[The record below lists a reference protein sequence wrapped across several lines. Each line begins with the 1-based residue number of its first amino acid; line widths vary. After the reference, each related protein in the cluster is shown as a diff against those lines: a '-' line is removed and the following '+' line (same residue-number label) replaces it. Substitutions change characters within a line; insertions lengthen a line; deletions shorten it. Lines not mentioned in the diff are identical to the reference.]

1 MFAVIYQSFL
11 KPGSE
16 SQYQQSWKQVAE
28 YFIENCSAIG
38 SALHK
43 TDEGMWLAYSR
54 WPDKATRDA
63 SWPSGDLIT
72 EKFPPEIIRAIVTL
86 KECLDPDRK
95 FPDITMTVIDDLLT
109 PSKADDMHR

>member
-1 MFAVIYQSFL
+1 MFAVIYRSFV

-28 YFIENCSAIG
+28 YFIEHCGAIG
-38 SALHK
+38 SALHQ

-63 SWPSGDLIT
+63 SWPSDDLVS
-72 EKFPPEIIRAIVTL
+72 EKFPSEIINAIVTL
-86 KECLDPDRK
+86 KGCLDPDRK
-95 FPDITMTVIDDLLT
+95 FPDITMTVVDDLL
-109 PSKADDMHR
+109 